1 MTITAGAEKE
11 SIWRVAS
18 ENISAQLLFESQ
30 YKFLWTA
37 WKCYCIVANL
47 MCFEYLFP
55 TATQFTP
62 KVESTAI
69 KIYCVWGKNKNKQL
83 RMSLYLQMAGKS

>member
-1 MTITAGAEKE
+1 
-11 SIWRVAS
+11 
-18 ENISAQLLFESQ
+18 
-30 YKFLWTA
+30 
-37 WKCYCIVANL
+37 

-55 TATQFTP
+55 TATPFTP

-69 KIYCVWGKNKNKQL
+69 KMYCVWGKNKNKQL